1 LTAGDYPDAPAFYTF
16 VIGASQFVA
25 NSGDLGQGA
34 GPISLGLTG
43 LPEAHHNA
51 QHDDPIPRRTPTPL
65 RSPRGASLRPTTVTL
80 ELPDVT
86 KRPQKS
92 AAFYF
97 AAWIQS
103 EDRNMKFDDFPAS
116 ALMNITTRPPLVFVR
131 GEGSWLW
138 DHEGKRYLDFVQGWA
153 VNCLGHSP
161 AVITNALVEQSRKLI
176 TPSPA
181 FYNEPSMRLAKCI
194 VEHSCF
200 QRVFFTNSGA
210 EANEGA
216 IKLARKWGALNKGG
230 AYEIITFE
238 DSFHGRTLAT
248 MSASGKPQ
256 FRELFEPKVPGFP
269 KAKLNDL
276 ASVERLITDKTV
288 AVMLEPI
295 QGETGVII
303 ATDGFMGDLRAL
315 TQQRGLLL
323 IVDEIQTGVGRT
335 GKLWGYEHSGVVP
348 DIMTLGKG
356 LGGGVP
362 LAALVAKEKVS
373 CFEPGDQGGTFNG
386 NPLMAAVGCAI
397 MDVMLAPGFLQAV
410 EERGAYLMKG
420 LSDLSARLGLGEV
433 RGRGLLVALDLKHDI
448 ATRLVDIARDDGL
461 LLNAPRPNLLR
472 FMPALTLSR
481 EETDIMLTMLE
492 DGLRR
497 VMKS

>member
-1 LTAGDYPDAPAFYTF
+1 
-16 VIGASQFVA
+16 
-25 NSGDLGQGA
+25 
-34 GPISLGLTG
+34 
-43 LPEAHHNA
+43 
-51 QHDDPIPRRTPTPL
+51 
-65 RSPRGASLRPTTVTL
+65 
-80 ELPDVT
+80 
-86 KRPQKS
+86 
-92 AAFYF
+92 
-97 AAWIQS
+97 
-103 EDRNMKFDDFPAS
+103 MKFDDFPTKT
-116 ALMNITTRPPLVFVR
+116 LMEITTRPPLVFIR

-138 DHEGKRYLDFVQGWA
+138 DHEGRRYLDFVQGWA
-153 VNCLGHSP
+153 VNCLGHCP
-161 AVITNALVEQSRKLI
+161 EVITKALAEQSRKLI

-181 FYNEPSMRLAKCI
+181 FYNEPSMQLARRI
-194 VEHSCF
+194 VEHSFF

-248 MSASGKPQ
+248 MSASGKPE
-256 FRELFEPKVPGFP
+256 FHELFEPKVPGFP
-269 KAKLNDL
+269 KAKPNDL
-276 ASVERLITDKTV
+276 ASVERLITDRTV

-303 ATDGFMGDLRAL
+303 ATDGFMRNLREL
-315 TQQRGLLL
+315 TRSRGLLL

-335 GKLWGYEHSGVVP
+335 GKLWGYEHSGIEP

-362 LAALVAKEKVS
+362 LAALVAKEQVS

-397 MDVMLAPGFLQAV
+397 MDVILARGFLDRV
-410 EERGAYLMKG
+410 EERGAYLMK
-420 LSDLSARLGLGEV
+420 SLSALSASHDLGEV
-433 RGRGLLVALDLKHDI
+433 RGRGLLVALDLKREF
-448 ATRLVDIARDDGL
+448 APKVVELARDDGL

-472 FMPALTLSR
+472 FMPALNLST
-481 EETDIMLTMLE
+481 EETDTMLAMLE
-492 DGLRR
+492 DVLRQ
-497 VMKS
+497 VKESVP